1 MNYQI
6 TNILKS
12 DKSYFPQSTLQVT
25 ITKISQ
31 ATESLPCKG
40 SLHWG
45 NTETEQSN
53 RSRLFDLIMQSP
65 ALYEM
70 LQQLAQLHPTA
81 YLSAGVLVLPI
92 TRSGKTLKFLKIVQ
106 TSCKI
111 HCL

>member
-40 SLHWG
+40 SLHSLISG
-45 NTETEQSN
+45 NLQ
-53 RSRLFDLIMQSP
+53 LFKQFCSIF
-65 ALYEM
+65 AL
-70 LQQLAQLHPTA
+70 LVFFPSFIIFCCWWWVLG
-81 YLSAGVLVLPI
+81 GVV
-92 TRSGKTLKFLKIVQ
+92 
-106 TSCKI
+106 
-111 HCL
+111 